1 MCVSPTHTN
10 FCSWGPWGE
19 ACPLQASFLGGGT
32 LPGAHTAVAL
42 WVSRRLPLPGPP
54 CAVSPAYPV
63 HVVPT
68 APTGRSPASREHTGA
83 SLFWEKVAGG
93 GGGVGG
99 LV

>member
-1 MCVSPTHTN
+1 M
-10 FCSWGPWGE
+10 
-19 ACPLQASFLGGGT
+19 
-32 LPGAHTAVAL
+32 AL

-68 APTGRSPASREHTGA
+68 APTGRSPDSREHTGA

-93 GGGVGG
+93 WGWGGGAGMTVAEEGRREEAEKQR
-99 LV
+99 VI